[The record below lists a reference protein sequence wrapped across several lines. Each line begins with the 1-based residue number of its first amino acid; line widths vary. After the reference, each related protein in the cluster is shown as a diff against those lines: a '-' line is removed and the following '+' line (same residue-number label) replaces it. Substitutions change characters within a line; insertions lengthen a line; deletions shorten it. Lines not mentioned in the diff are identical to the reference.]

1 MNDIT
6 NLEIREL
13 QERILAYLQKHWK
26 LFFAE
31 GLIFVILGLCAIV
44 VPQLFTLGITLFLG
58 WLIFFG
64 GLIQI
69 ARAIVFFRMPGF
81 GVWLFLGILQAT
93 IGYLLI
99 ADPTQGALTLT
110 MLLTLLFAF
119 EGIAKIFWAMMLR
132 PLANWGWILFSGL
145 TALIFATV
153 VWASW
158 PETAHWLLGLF
169 LGINMVFLGWAL
181 IRISIYHRMPF

>member
-1 MNDIT
+1 MNEIT
-6 NLEIREL
+6 TIEIRKL

-31 GLIFVILGLCAIV
+31 GLLFMILGLSAIV

-58 WLIFFG
+58 WLIFIG

-69 ARAIVFFRMPGF
+69 ARAIAFFRMPGF
-81 GVWLFLGILQAT
+81 SLWLFMGLLQAA

-110 MLLTLLFAF
+110 LLLTLLFAF
-119 EGIAKIFWAMMLR
+119 EGVAKIVWALMLR
-132 PLANWGWILFSGL
+132 PLASWGWVLFSGL
-145 TALIFATV
+145 TALIFAIA
-153 VWASW
+153 VWIGW
-158 PETAHWLLGLF
+158 PETAQWLLGLF
-169 LGINMVFLGWAL
+169 LGINMVFLGWSL
-181 IRISIYHRMPF
+181 IRISVYHRMPL